1 MKERLNTMKLVQVV
15 GDQKCHKCG
24 IRCDSFKQRYHHRVE
39 KHDKMDKVMQT
50 LQTDPWTDI
59 DSLPPWETDDIND
72 DTLNLKMTYKQHKHL
87 ILKQQKTTGRIK
99 TSYNFP
105 VPDQLSVD
113 QMMSHLNEIYEDNNF
128 AFKVNISLGLI
139 LQHLES
145 GSLRYFVPYHN
156 ETLFSVPVYV
166 RSRRDLDRI
175 QTRISQLD
183 VSEYARRQRPN
194 TGWKPLMVMNVVYEV
209 YITSYPLGFG
219 QTLPRYISKSKS
231 IISFE
236 KK

>member
-1 MKERLNTMKLVQVV
+1 
-15 GDQKCHKCG
+15 
-24 IRCDSFKQRYHHRVE
+24 
-39 KHDKMDKVMQT
+39 
-50 LQTDPWTDI
+50 
-59 DSLPPWETDDIND
+59 
-72 DTLNLKMTYKQHKHL
+72 
-87 ILKQQKTTGRIK
+87 
-99 TSYNFP
+99 
-105 VPDQLSVD
+105 
-113 QMMSHLNEIYEDNNF
+113 MMSHLNEIYEDNNF

-166 RSRRDLDRI
+166 RSQRDLDRI
-175 QTRISQLD
+175 RTRISQLD

-194 TGWKPLMVMNVVYEV
+194 TGWKPLMVTNVVYEV

-219 QTLPRYISKSKS
+219 QTLPSYISKSKS

-236 KK
+236 KNEDTGKLFTDNRCLFRRLAYHKSKKKKCELLTKTLHNQWLTYTKSSHFKTSAVTRKEIRDAR